1 VHDYV
6 GLVVCDTR
14 RARSWRIAFA
24 KANIDAKVDETRG
37 DDSEHGA
44 YKVSVLRRDLP
55 AASAMV
61 TAVTR
66 GELALPGAGITKT
79 AVIAVVVIAALA
91 AALMRGWW

>member
-24 KANIDAKVDETRG
+24 KANIDARVDETHG
-37 DDSEHGA
+37 VDSEHGA
-44 YKVSVLRRDLP
+44 FRVSVLRRDLP

-66 GELALPGAGITKT
+66 GERTLPGAGLTKT
-79 AVIAVVVIAALA
+79 AVIAVVVIASPSSPP
-91 AALMRGWW
+91 